1 MRDARLRLEWI
12 RGAFAVCRLP
22 PTDDVPEWA
31 TAASSAKRLLIVTRT
46 DKELSVVIG
55 QEAVPEEVT
64 TERGW
69 VAMRISDSLDL
80 SMTGVLS
87 TLTGALAESGVSVF
101 AELFELARAVACV
114 DLGQRIFEHDVG
126 RWHVQVVNGYGLQP
140 ESR

>member
-55 QEAVPEEVT
+55 QEAVPEDVT

-101 AELFELARAVACV
+101 AVSTYDTDILLVKSTSVGQAVEALSKV
-114 DLGQRIFEHDVG
+114 ADVS
-126 RWHVQVVNGYGLQP
+126 GL
-140 ESR
+140 EDSAVGS